1 MKAGSFL
8 ATNTIM
14 VALMVVSSLAQELPS
29 CDNEKVDYSPFDTNF
44 ADRMKSQPGPATA
57 LIMGDKQFSPQRTR
71 WMIISKPD
79 FMKAG
84 PWTTV
89 IWVRNADRGVPEML
103 TFVDHGSGG
112 VNVQWLNEKLLYGSV
127 WWGRIVSTDFIFDFE
142 KKEFIYREMAS
153 YGQLVQPCR
162 R

>member
-1 MKAGSFL
+1 MKAGPFL
-8 ATNTIM
+8 AKHTRGCTQG
-14 VALMVVSSLAQELPS
+14 SLFIGAGISIVRQREGRLQP
-29 CDNEKVDYSPFDTNF
+29 VHTNF
-44 ADRMKSQPGPATA
+44 ADRIKSQPGPATA
-57 LIMGDKQFSPQRTR
+57 LIMGDKQLSPQRTR

-79 FMKAG
+79 YRKAG
-84 PWTTV
+84 RGTTV
-89 IWVRNADRGVPEML
+89 VWVRNADRGVAELL

-127 WWGRIVSTDFIFDFE
+127 WWGRMVSTDFIFDFE
-142 KKEFIYREMAS
+142 KKELIYREMAN